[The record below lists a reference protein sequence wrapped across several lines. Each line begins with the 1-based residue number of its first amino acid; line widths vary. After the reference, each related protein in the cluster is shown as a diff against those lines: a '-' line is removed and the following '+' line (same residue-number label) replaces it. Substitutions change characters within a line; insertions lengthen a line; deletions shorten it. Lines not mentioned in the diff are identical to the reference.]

1 MLHLLPYIK
10 KLKCFFCYK
19 YLSLPSK
26 QTHTT
31 HVKQTIKQTIMSS
44 NTSFDNQMSLYIPRC
59 DTRSLPRRTDDM
71 TDEQYQTA
79 IKQFIADQFKYQH
92 IGNVA
97 RVDLVPKQ
105 TPDNY
110 VYYIAFVHF
119 AEWFDTDQAR
129 ALQAD
134 VNDSS
139 KRAKLQFH
147 ERWFWICNKNTKPL
161 TADEV
166 AQAKLEWQQQ
176 QHALWMQQ
184 QHAMAQWHHHMM
196 MINTMGYQMPM
207 AYTPHPTMTGAAQ
220 LASTGFTST
229 PADFPPLAP
238 LTLTRQSNMRP
249 AAQVESGV
257 CHEGCCTSDE
267 LDN

>member
-1 MLHLLPYIK
+1 
-10 KLKCFFCYK
+10 
-19 YLSLPSK
+19 
-26 QTHTT
+26 
-31 HVKQTIKQTIMSS
+31 
-44 NTSFDNQMSLYIPRC
+44 
-59 DTRSLPRRTDDM
+59 M

-79 IKQFIADQFKYQH
+79 VKQFIANQFKYQL

-119 AEWFDTDQAR
+119 AEWFDTDQAQ

-166 AQAKLEWQQQ
+166 AKAKLEWEMKEYQQQQQQ
-176 QHALWMQQ
+176 QHAMWMAQQ
-184 QHAMAQWHHHMM
+184 QAMAQWHHQMM
-196 MINTMGYQMPM
+196 MNTMGYQMPR
-207 AYTPHPTMTGAAQ
+207 AYTPHPTMNGAAE

-229 PADFPPLAP
+229 TADFPPLGP
-238 LTLTRQSNMRP
+238 LALTRQSNMRP
-249 AAQVESGV
+249 ADLVESDV
-257 CHEGCCTSDE
+257 CHEGCCNSNDF
-267 LDN
+267 NN